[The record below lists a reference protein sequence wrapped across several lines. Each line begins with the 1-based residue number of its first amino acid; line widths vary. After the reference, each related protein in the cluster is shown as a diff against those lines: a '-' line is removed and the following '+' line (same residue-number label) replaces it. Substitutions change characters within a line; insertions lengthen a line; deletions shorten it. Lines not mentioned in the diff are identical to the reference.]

1 MTSAAVQPATGVRVL
16 RTAAGRRALQLGL
29 LMAGLFA
36 LGILC
41 GERAHA
47 AEGTPTG
54 TSPTSAASVTSAA
67 SASSV
72 ASVSSAVTDVTNVAD
87 AVRATPRKAPTK
99 SVVGA
104 VADSVTAPVTAPVEH
119 TGRRAVAAVPAV
131 DQDAVASVTR
141 RATRP
146 VGDLVGAVTQQLD
159 TVRGKLPALP
169 ATPSLPGLP
178 GLPGMSELPGRL
190 LPAPVTSAPG
200 TTQHGAARP
209 AAVSGEDLG
218 GTTARTPK
226 PVRNG
231 AYGPDLTAA
240 TPAPRSAAHADGH
253 RAAAPVTA
261 PSSPAPTGDQGG
273 ALGKSAV
280 DNGSPRHGDA
290 HAVTLND
297 RAPLR
302 LAPGAAARVDAAG
315 TRDRHRDIPIFPG

>member
-1 MTSAAVQPATGVRVL
+1 MTSAAVQPVTGVRVL

-36 LGILC
+36 LGLLC

-47 AEGTPTG
+47 AEGTPSG
-54 TSPTSAASVTSAA
+54 TSPTSAASAT
-67 SASSV
+67 SV
-72 ASVSSAVTDVTNVAD
+72 ASVSSAVTDVTDTA
-87 AVRATPRKAPTK
+87 RATPRKAPTK
-99 SVVGA
+99 SVVA
-104 VADSVTAPVTAPVEH
+104 EVAASVTAPVEH
-119 TGRRAVAAVPAV
+119 TGRRAAAAVPTV
-131 DQDAVASVTR
+131 DQDVVASVTR

-178 GLPGMSELPGRL
+178 ELPGMSELPGRL

-200 TTQHGAARP
+200 TTQRGAARP
-209 AAVSGEDLG
+209 AAASGEDVRG
-218 GTTARTPK
+218 ATDGTPK

-240 TPAPRSAAHADGH
+240 TPAPRSAALADGH
-253 RAAAPVTA
+253 RAAAPATA

-273 ALGKSAV
+273 APGKSAV

-290 HAVTLND
+290 YAVTLND
-297 RAPLR
+297 RAPVR

-315 TRDRHRDIPIFPG
+315 TWDRHRDIPVFPG

>member
-1 MTSAAVQPATGVRVL
+1 MTSPAVQPVTGVRVL

-36 LGILC
+36 LGLLC

-47 AEGTPTG
+47 AEGTPPG
-54 TSPTSAASVTSAA
+54 TSAASVTSAA
-67 SASSV
+67 STASVAPVSSV
-72 ASVSSAVTDVTNVAD
+72 VTDVTD
-87 AVRATPRKAPTK
+87 AAQAAPWKAATK

-104 VADSVTAPVTAPVEH
+104 VAASVTTPVTASVEH
-119 TGRRAVAAVPAV
+119 TGRRVAAAVPTV
-131 DQDAVASVTR
+131 DQGAVASVTR

-146 VGDLVGAVTQQLD
+146 VGDLVGAVTRQLG

-169 ATPSLPGLP
+169 ASPSLP

-200 TTQHGAARP
+200 TTHDGAARP
-209 AAVSGEDLG
+209 AAVSGEDVR

-226 PVRNG
+226 PVRSG
-231 AYGPDLTAA
+231 AYGPDLSAA
-240 TPAPRSAAHADGH
+240 TPAPRSVVHADGR
-253 RAAAPVTA
+253 RAAAPGTA

-273 ALGKSAV
+273 APGRSAV

-290 HAVTLND
+290 NAVTLND

-315 TRDRHRDIPIFPG
+315 TRDRHRDIPVFPG